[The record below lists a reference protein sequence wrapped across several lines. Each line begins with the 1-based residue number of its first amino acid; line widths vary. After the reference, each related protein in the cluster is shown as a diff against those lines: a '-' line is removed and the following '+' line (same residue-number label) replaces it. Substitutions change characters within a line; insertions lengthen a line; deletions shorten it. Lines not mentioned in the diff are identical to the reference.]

1 MKNIFKVVLLFVV
14 GFGFL
19 IYLTI
24 PSNIKEAQMQNEL
37 EFKNLPAFFDVVN
50 GNNYTKKDDFFK
62 KFPLYLIV
70 LNHDSLA
77 VFSEL
82 HKKNINENIVLVA
95 NISNTPWL
103 IKQIAVNGELEKMFK
118 NSKINL
124 INDSSGSFS
133 NSLDINN
140 NSQNGY
146 FVYKVFEDGKI
157 TKIFQNSVKK
167 GALQNGID
175 KEEIETELEN
185 FIKEFNKYNIRATCK
200 FKSNQV
206 TSFLL

>member
-1 MKNIFKVVLLFVV
+1 MKNIFKVVLLFVI

-24 PSNIKEAQMQNEL
+24 PSNIKEDKNQKEL

-167 GALQNGID
+167 GALQNGIT

-185 FIKEFNKYNIRATCK
+185 FIKEFNKYNI
-200 FKSNQV
+200 N
-206 TSFLL
+206 

>member
-24 PSNIKEAQMQNEL
+24 PSNIKEDKNQKEL

-118 NSKINL
+118 DSKINL

-133 NSLDINN
+133 SSLDLNN
-140 NSQNGY
+140 NSQNEY

-167 GALQNGID
+167 GALQNGIT

-185 FIKEFNKYNIRATCK
+185 FIKEFNKYII
-200 FKSNQV
+200 
-206 TSFLL
+206 

>member
-1 MKNIFKVVLLFVV
+1 MKNIFKVILLFVV

-24 PSNIKEAQMQNEL
+24 PSNIKEAQTQNEL

-118 NSKINL
+118 DSKINL

-167 GALQNGID
+167 GALQNGIT

-185 FIKEFNKYNIRATCK
+185 FIKEFNKYNI
-200 FKSNQV
+200 N
-206 TSFLL
+206 

>member
-24 PSNIKEAQMQNEL
+24 PSNIKEDKNQKEL

-70 LNHDSLA
+70 FNHDSLA

-103 IKQIAVNGELEKMFK
+103 IKQIAVNGEPEKMFK

-124 INDSSGSFS
+124 INDSSGNFS

-185 FIKEFNKYNIRATCK
+185 FIKEFNKYNI
-200 FKSNQV
+200 N
-206 TSFLL
+206 

>member
-1 MKNIFKVVLLFVV
+1 MGKERGEASMKNIFKVVVLFVV

-24 PSNIKEAQMQNEL
+24 PSNIKEDKNQKEL
-37 EFKNLPAFFDVVN
+37 ELKNLPAFFDVVN

-118 NSKINL
+118 DSKINL

-167 GALQNGID
+167 GALQNGIT

-185 FIKEFNKYNIRATCK
+185 FIKEFNKYNI
-200 FKSNQV
+200 N
-206 TSFLL
+206 

>member
-24 PSNIKEAQMQNEL
+24 PSNIKEDKNQKEL

-167 GALQNGID
+167 GALQNGITKD
-175 KEEIETELEN
+175 EIETELEN
-185 FIKEFNKYNIRATCK
+185 FIKEFNKYNI
-200 FKSNQV
+200 N
-206 TSFLL
+206 

>member
-1 MKNIFKVVLLFVV
+1 MGKERGEASMKNIFKVVLLFVV

-24 PSNIKEAQMQNEL
+24 PSNIKEDKNQKEL

-82 HKKNINENIVLVA
+82 HKKNINENIFLVA

-167 GALQNGID
+167 GALQNGIT

-185 FIKEFNKYNIRATCK
+185 CIKEFNKYNI
-200 FKSNQV
+200 N
-206 TSFLL
+206 

>member
-24 PSNIKEAQMQNEL
+24 PSNIKEDKNQKEL

-77 VFSEL
+77 IFSQL

-118 NSKINL
+118 DSKINL
-124 INDSSGSFS
+124 INDSSGNFS

-146 FVYKVFEDGKI
+146 FVYKVLEDGKI

-185 FIKEFNKYNIRATCK
+185 FIKEFNKYNI
-200 FKSNQV
+200 N
-206 TSFLL
+206 

>member
-24 PSNIKEAQMQNEL
+24 PSNIKEDKNQKEL

-167 GALQNGID
+167 GALQNGIT

-185 FIKEFNKYNIRATCK
+185 FIKEFKKHNI
-200 FKSNQV
+200 N
-206 TSFLL
+206 

>member
-1 MKNIFKVVLLFVV
+1 MKNIFKIVLLFVI

-24 PSNIKEAQMQNEL
+24 PSNIKEDKNQKEL

-118 NSKINL
+118 DSEINL

-140 NSQNGY
+140 NSQNEY

-167 GALQNGID
+167 GALQNGIT

-185 FIKEFNKYNIRATCK
+185 FIKEFNKYNI
-200 FKSNQV
+200 N
-206 TSFLL
+206 

>member
-24 PSNIKEAQMQNEL
+24 PSNIKEDKNQKEL
-37 EFKNLPAFFDVVN
+37 ELKNLPAFFDVVN

-185 FIKEFNKYNIRATCK
+185 FIKEFNKYNI
-200 FKSNQV
+200 N
-206 TSFLL
+206 

>member
-24 PSNIKEAQMQNEL
+24 PSNIKEDKNQKEL

-82 HKKNINENIVLVA
+82 HKKNINGNIVLVA

-167 GALQNGID
+167 GALQNGIT

-185 FIKEFNKYNIRATCK
+185 FIKEFNKYNI
-200 FKSNQV
+200 N
-206 TSFLL
+206 

>member
-24 PSNIKEAQMQNEL
+24 PSNIKEDKNQKEL

-77 VFSEL
+77 IFSQL

-167 GALQNGID
+167 GALQNGIT

-185 FIKEFNKYNIRATCK
+185 FIKEFNKYNI
-200 FKSNQV
+200 N
-206 TSFLL
+206 

>member
-24 PSNIKEAQMQNEL
+24 PSNIKEDKNQKEL

-118 NSKINL
+118 DSKINL

-133 NSLDINN
+133 NSLDLNN
-140 NSQNGY
+140 NSQNEY

-167 GALQNGID
+167 GALQNGIT

-185 FIKEFNKYNIRATCK
+185 FIKEFNKYNI
-200 FKSNQV
+200 N
-206 TSFLL
+206 

>member
-1 MKNIFKVVLLFVV
+1 MKNIFKIVLLFVI

-24 PSNIKEAQMQNEL
+24 PSNIKEDKNQKEL

-118 NSKINL
+118 DSKINL

-133 NSLDINN
+133 SSLDLNN
-140 NSQNGY
+140 NSQNEY

-167 GALQNGID
+167 GALQNGIT

-185 FIKEFNKYNIRATCK
+185 FIKEFNKYNI
-200 FKSNQV
+200 N
-206 TSFLL
+206 

>member
-19 IYLTI
+19 IYFTI
-24 PSNIKEAQMQNEL
+24 PSNIKEDKNQKEL

-62 KFPLYLIV
+62 KFPFYLIV

-118 NSKINL
+118 DSKINL

-167 GALQNGID
+167 GALQNGIT

-185 FIKEFNKYNIRATCK
+185 FIKEFNKYNI
-200 FKSNQV
+200 N
-206 TSFLL
+206 

>member
-1 MKNIFKVVLLFVV
+1 MGKERGEASMKNIFKVVLLFVV

-24 PSNIKEAQMQNEL
+24 PSNIKEDKNQKEL

-77 VFSEL
+77 IFSQL
-82 HKKNINENIVLVA
+82 NKKNINENIVLVA

-167 GALQNGID
+167 GALQNGIT

-185 FIKEFNKYNIRATCK
+185 FIKEFNKYNI
-200 FKSNQV
+200 N
-206 TSFLL
+206 

>member
-24 PSNIKEAQMQNEL
+24 PSNIKEAQTQNEL

-146 FVYKVFEDGKI
+146 FVYKVLEDGKI

-167 GALQNGID
+167 GALQNGIT

-185 FIKEFNKYNIRATCK
+185 FIKEFKKHNI
-200 FKSNQV
+200 N
-206 TSFLL
+206 

>member
-1 MKNIFKVVLLFVV
+1 MKNIFKVILLFVV

-24 PSNIKEAQMQNEL
+24 PSNIKEDKNQKEL

-118 NSKINL
+118 DSKINL

-167 GALQNGID
+167 GALQNGIT

-185 FIKEFNKYNIRATCK
+185 FIKEFNKYNI
-200 FKSNQV
+200 N
-206 TSFLL
+206 

>member
-24 PSNIKEAQMQNEL
+24 PSNIKEDKNQKEL

-103 IKQIAVNGELEKMFK
+103 IKQIAVNGELEKIFK
-118 NSKINL
+118 DSKINL

-167 GALQNGID
+167 GALQNGIA

-185 FIKEFNKYNIRATCK
+185 FIKEFNKYNI
-200 FKSNQV
+200 N
-206 TSFLL
+206 

>member
-24 PSNIKEAQMQNEL
+24 PSNIKEDKNQKEL

-82 HKKNINENIVLVA
+82 HKKNINENIFLVA

-167 GALQNGID
+167 GALQNGIT

-185 FIKEFNKYNIRATCK
+185 FIKEFNKYNI
-200 FKSNQV
+200 N
-206 TSFLL
+206 

>member
-24 PSNIKEAQMQNEL
+24 PSNIKEDKNQKEL

-167 GALQNGID
+167 GALQNGIT

-185 FIKEFNKYNIRATCK
+185 FIKEFNKYNI
-200 FKSNQV
+200 N
-206 TSFLL
+206 

>member
-1 MKNIFKVVLLFVV
+1 MKNIFKIVLLFVV

-24 PSNIKEAQMQNEL
+24 PSNIKEAQTQNEL

-118 NSKINL
+118 DSKINL

-185 FIKEFNKYNIRATCK
+185 FIKEFNKYNI
-200 FKSNQV
+200 N
-206 TSFLL
+206 

>member
-24 PSNIKEAQMQNEL
+24 PSNIKEDKNQKEL

-82 HKKNINENIVLVA
+82 HKKNINGNIVLVA
-95 NISNTPWL
+95 NISNTTWL

-167 GALQNGID
+167 GALQNGIT

-185 FIKEFNKYNIRATCK
+185 FIKEFNKYNI
-200 FKSNQV
+200 N
-206 TSFLL
+206 

>member
-24 PSNIKEAQMQNEL
+24 PSNIKEAQTQNEL

-118 NSKINL
+118 DSKINL

-146 FVYKVFEDGKI
+146 FVYKVLEDGKI

-167 GALQNGID
+167 GALQNGIT

-185 FIKEFNKYNIRATCK
+185 FIKEFNKYNI
-200 FKSNQV
+200 N
-206 TSFLL
+206 

>member
-24 PSNIKEAQMQNEL
+24 PSNIKEDKNQKEL

-118 NSKINL
+118 DSKINL

-140 NSQNGY
+140 NSQNEY

-167 GALQNGID
+167 GALQNGIT
-175 KEEIETELEN
+175 KEEIETELES
-185 FIKEFNKYNIRATCK
+185 FIKEFNKHNI
-200 FKSNQV
+200 N
-206 TSFLL
+206 

>member
-24 PSNIKEAQMQNEL
+24 PSNIKEDKNQKEL

-103 IKQIAVNGELEKMFK
+103 IKQIAVNGELEKIFK
-118 NSKINL
+118 DSKINL

-146 FVYKVFEDGKI
+146 FVYKVLEDGKI

-167 GALQNGID
+167 GALQNGIT

-185 FIKEFNKYNIRATCK
+185 FIKEFNKYNI
-200 FKSNQV
+200 N
-206 TSFLL
+206 

>member
-24 PSNIKEAQMQNEL
+24 PSNIKEDKNQKEL

-118 NSKINL
+118 DSKINL

-146 FVYKVFEDGKI
+146 FVYKVLEDGKI

-167 GALQNGID
+167 GALQNGIT

-185 FIKEFNKYNIRATCK
+185 FIKEFNKYNI
-200 FKSNQV
+200 N
-206 TSFLL
+206 

>member
-1 MKNIFKVVLLFVV
+1 MKNIFKIVLLFVI

-24 PSNIKEAQMQNEL
+24 PSNIKEDKNQKEL

-118 NSKINL
+118 NSEINL

-167 GALQNGID
+167 GALQNGIT

-185 FIKEFNKYNIRATCK
+185 FIKEFNKYNI
-200 FKSNQV
+200 N
-206 TSFLL
+206 

>member
-1 MKNIFKVVLLFVV
+1 MKNIFKVILLFVV

-24 PSNIKEAQMQNEL
+24 PSNIKEDKNQKEL
-37 EFKNLPAFFDVVN
+37 ELKNLPAFFDVVN

-118 NSKINL
+118 DSKINL

-133 NSLDINN
+133 SSLDLNN
-140 NSQNGY
+140 NSQNEY

-167 GALQNGID
+167 GALQNGIT

-185 FIKEFNKYNIRATCK
+185 FIKEFNKYNI
-200 FKSNQV
+200 N
-206 TSFLL
+206 

>member
-1 MKNIFKVVLLFVV
+1 MKNIFKIVLLFVI

-24 PSNIKEAQMQNEL
+24 PSNIKEDKNQKEL

-62 KFPLYLIV
+62 KFPFYLIV

-167 GALQNGID
+167 GALQNGIA

-185 FIKEFNKYNIRATCK
+185 FIKEFNKYNI
-200 FKSNQV
+200 N
-206 TSFLL
+206 

>member
-24 PSNIKEAQMQNEL
+24 PSNIKEDKNQKEL

-124 INDSSGSFS
+124 INDSSGNFS

-146 FVYKVFEDGKI
+146 FVYKVLEDGKI

-167 GALQNGID
+167 GALQNGIT

-185 FIKEFNKYNIRATCK
+185 FIKEFNKYNI
-200 FKSNQV
+200 N
-206 TSFLL
+206 

>member
-24 PSNIKEAQMQNEL
+24 PSNIKEDKNQKEL

-50 GNNYTKKDDFFK
+50 GNNYTKKDDFFN

-77 VFSEL
+77 IFSQL

-118 NSKINL
+118 DSKINL

-133 NSLDINN
+133 SSLDLNN
-140 NSQNGY
+140 NSQNEY

-167 GALQNGID
+167 GALQNGIT

-185 FIKEFNKYNIRATCK
+185 FIKEFNKYNI
-200 FKSNQV
+200 N
-206 TSFLL
+206 